1 MSERG
6 KTNKQNQVDQLNRDL
21 LNMLDGTARPA
32 GRTRTNGSA
41 GRDTDIFDDISR
53 DFKESSGASRNT
65 AIPDPELIPKP
76 EPVREP
82 EPIPKPDPKP
92 ELESILEPDPEP
104 EPISKPISK
113 PEPVPTPEP
122 ISKPEPVPTPEP
134 ISKPESLPE
143 PEAIPE
149 PDPIPVSVPTPRS
162 AQKPVSIA
170 EQETVATL
178 PPEPKKP
185 EKTERPVRKSANP
198 AKNSP
203 HMRYIRYED
212 LEEEQKQKQQQ
223 AQLTQTQQRQTQSE
237 QGQQAQAQ
245 QQQTQ
250 AQQRRSST
258 SSARPVPAA
267 DTDRTRR
274 QDTRKANPKSGQKP
288 DPKARK
294 KSGRKQKAPRKK
306 KGPLIAVLVIF
317 GILVL
322 LLATAVGAYFY
333 LNKKGEA
340 QLKKNQSI
348 SSITAPEE
356 ATSEDD
362 GKTIVYNGAKYKY
375 NEDNINIL
383 FMGVDRDMQDTGEKV
398 IGENGQADVLIWAAL
413 DSKTGHLSWINIS
426 RDAMVDVNKYNVEDK
441 YLGTDKMQLCL
452 AYSYGD
458 GKEKSCENTLQSV
471 SRLMYGMPVNAYVA
485 IDYSAIAPLNDAI
498 GGVTVN
504 VLEDLTQSDSALKA
518 GETVTL
524 HGEQAQTYVRS
535 RNTEVLDSNNQRM
548 ERQKQYIDAFL
559 QQAISQTRK
568 NLTLPVTLYNDV
580 SDYMVTN
587 ISASEVTHLATLMI
601 QNGVSGGDILTVPGE
616 VTQGDV
622 YAEFNP
628 DDKELYKLILSV
640 FYKEIKQ

>member
-1 MSERG
+1 MSERE
-6 KTNKQNQVDQLNRDL
+6 KTNKQNQVDQLNRGL
-21 LNMLDGTARPA
+21 LNMLDGTANPA
-32 GRTRTNGSA
+32 GRTQTNGPVDKES
-41 GRDTDIFDDISR
+41 DIFDDIFR
-53 DFKESSGASRNT
+53 DFKESSKAAENPTTSNLK
-65 AIPDPELIPKP
+65 LIPKP
-76 EPVREP
+76 EPILEPIPEPEPEP
-82 EPIPKPDPKP
+82 EPIP
-92 ELESILEPDPEP
+92 EPVQ
-104 EPISKPISK
+104 KPI
-113 PEPVPTPEP
+113 
-122 ISKPEPVPTPEP
+122 
-134 ISKPESLPE
+134 
-143 PEAIPE
+143 
-149 PDPIPVSVPTPRS
+149 
-162 AQKPVSIA
+162 SIA

-178 PPEPKKP
+178 PAEPEKP
-185 EKTERPVRKSANP
+185 EKTVRPVRKSANP

-212 LEEEQKQKQQQ
+212 LKEEQEQKQQ
-223 AQLTQTQQRQTQSE
+223 AQLIQAQQSQTQAGQRR
-237 QGQQAQAQ
+237 QAQAQ

-250 AQQRRSST
+250 VRQRKPSA

-288 DPKARK
+288 GSNA
-294 KSGRKQKAPRKK
+294 RKK
-306 KGPLIAVLVIF
+306 KGPLIAALVIL

-348 SSITAPEE
+348 ASITAPEE
-356 ATSEDD
+356 ASSEDD
-362 GKTIVYNGAKYKY
+362 GKMIVYNGAKYKY

-383 FMGVDRDMQDTGEKV
+383 FMGIDRDMQDTGEKV

-413 DSKTGHLSWINIS
+413 DSKTGHLSLINIS
-426 RDAMVDVNKYNVEDK
+426 RDAMVDVNKYNVKDK

-568 NLTLPVTLYNDV
+568 NPTLPVTLYNDV

>member
-32 GRTRTNGSA
+32 GRMRMNGST

-65 AIPDPELIPKP
+65 AIPDPELIPTP
-76 EPVREP
+76 DPIREP
-82 EPIPKPDPKP
+82 EPISKPDPMP
-92 ELESILEPDPEP
+92 ELESILEPEPEP

-122 ISKPEPVPTPEP
+122 ISKPESV
-134 ISKPESLPE
+134 
-143 PEAIPE
+143 PE
-149 PDPIPVSVPTPRS
+149 PDPIPVSVPTPKS

-223 AQLTQTQQRQTQSE
+223 AQLTQAQQSQTQSG
-237 QGQQAQAQ
+237 QGQPAQ

-250 AQQRRSST
+250 VQQRRSSV

-267 DTDRTRR
+267 DTERTR
-274 QDTRKANPKSGQKP
+274 TKSSQKP
-288 DPKARK
+288 DSRARK
-294 KSGRKQKAPRKK
+294 KSSRKQKAPRKK
-306 KGPLIAVLVIF
+306 RGPLIAVLIIF

-348 SSITAPEE
+348 ASITAPEE
-356 ATSEDD
+356 ASSEDD

-413 DSKTGHLSWINIS
+413 DSKTGHLSLINIS

-559 QQAISQTRK
+559 QQAISQTKK

>member
-32 GRTRTNGSA
+32 GRTRMNGSA

-76 EPVREP
+76 DPIREP
-82 EPIPKPDPKP
+82 EPISKPDPMP
-92 ELESILEPDPEP
+92 ELESILEPEPEQ

-122 ISKPEPVPTPEP
+122 ISKPES
-134 ISKPESLPE
+134 IPE
-143 PEAIPE
+143 PEAI
-149 PDPIPVSVPTPRS
+149 PDPIPVSVPTPKS

-223 AQLTQTQQRQTQSE
+223 AQ
-237 QGQQAQAQ
+237 

-250 AQQRRSST
+250 VQQRRSSA

-267 DTDRTRR
+267 DTDRTR
-274 QDTRKANPKSGQKP
+274 TKSSQKP
-288 DPKARK
+288 DSKARK
-294 KSGRKQKAPRKK
+294 KSSRKQKAPRKK
-306 KGPLIAVLVIF
+306 RGPLIAVLIIF

-348 SSITAPEE
+348 ASITAPEE
-356 ATSEDD
+356 ASSEDD

-413 DSKTGHLSWINIS
+413 DSKTGHLSLINIS

-559 QQAISQTRK
+559 QQAISQTKK

>member
-82 EPIPKPDPKP
+82 EPIPKPDPMP
-92 ELESILEPDPEP
+92 ELESILEPEPEQ

-122 ISKPEPVPTPEP
+122 ISKT
-134 ISKPESLPE
+134 ESIPE
-143 PEAIPE
+143 PEGIPE
-149 PDPIPVSVPTPRS
+149 PDPIPVSVPTPKP

-223 AQLTQTQQRQTQSE
+223 AQ
-237 QGQQAQAQ
+237 

-250 AQQRRSST
+250 VQQRRSSA

-267 DTDRTRR
+267 DTDRTR
-274 QDTRKANPKSGQKP
+274 TKSSQKP
-288 DPKARK
+288 DSKARK
-294 KSGRKQKAPRKK
+294 KSSRKQKAPRKK
-306 KGPLIAVLVIF
+306 RGPLIAVLIIF

-348 SSITAPEE
+348 ASITAPEE
-356 ATSEDD
+356 ASSEDD

-413 DSKTGHLSWINIS
+413 DSKTGHLSLINIS

-559 QQAISQTRK
+559 QQAISQTKK
-568 NLTLPVTLYNDV
+568 NLTFPVTLYNDV

>member
-6 KTNKQNQVDQLNRDL
+6 KTNKQNQVDQLNRGL
-21 LNMLDGTARPA
+21 LNMLDGTANSA
-32 GRTRTNGSA
+32 GRTQTNGSV
-41 GRDTDIFDDISR
+41 DKESDIFDDISR

-82 EPIPKPDPKP
+82 EPIPKPDPMP

-104 EPISKPISK
+104 EPISKPISE
-113 PEPVPTPEP
+113 PEPEPT
-122 ISKPEPVPTPEP
+122 
-134 ISKPESLPE
+134 

-149 PDPIPVSVPTPRS
+149 PDPIPVSVPTPKP

-267 DTDRTRR
+267 DTDRTR
-274 QDTRKANPKSGQKP
+274 TKSSQKP

-306 KGPLIAVLVIF
+306 RGPLIAVLIIF

-348 SSITAPEE
+348 ASITAPEE

-413 DSKTGHLSWINIS
+413 DSKTGHLSLINIS

>member
-1 MSERG
+1 MSERE

-82 EPIPKPDPKP
+82 EPIPKPDPMP

-104 EPISKPISK
+104 EPISKPIS
-113 PEPVPTPEP
+113 E
-122 ISKPEPVPTPEP
+122 PEPVPTPEP
-134 ISKPESLPE
+134 ISKPESVPE

-149 PDPIPVSVPTPRS
+149 PDPIPVSVPTPKP

-267 DTDRTRR
+267 DTDRTR
-274 QDTRKANPKSGQKP
+274 TKSSQKP

-306 KGPLIAVLVIF
+306 KGPLIAVLIIF

-348 SSITAPEE
+348 ASITAPEE
-356 ATSEDD
+356 ASSEDD

-413 DSKTGHLSWINIS
+413 DSKTGHLSLINIS

-471 SRLMYGMPVNAYVA
+471 SRLMYGMPINAYVA

-504 VLEDLTQSDSALKA
+504 VLEDLTRSDSALKA

>member
-32 GRTRTNGSA
+32 GRTRTSGSA

-53 DFKESSGASRNT
+53 DFKESSGASKNT
-65 AIPDPELIPKP
+65 AIPDPELIPTP
-76 EPVREP
+76 EPIREP
-82 EPIPKPDPKP
+82 EPIPKPDPMP
-92 ELESILEPDPEP
+92 ELESILEPEPEQ

-122 ISKPEPVPTPEP
+122 ISKPESV
-134 ISKPESLPE
+134 PE

-149 PDPIPVSVPTPRS
+149 PDPIPVSVPTPKP

-185 EKTERPVRKSANP
+185 EKTERPVRKSAKP

-223 AQLTQTQQRQTQSE
+223 AQLTQTQQSQTQSG
-237 QGQQAQAQ
+237 QGQPAQ

-274 QDTRKANPKSGQKP
+274 QDTRKANSKSGQKP
-288 DPKARK
+288 DSKARK
-294 KSGRKQKAPRKK
+294 KSSRKQKAPRKK
-306 KGPLIAVLVIF
+306 KGPLIAVLIIF

-348 SSITAPEE
+348 ASITAPEE
-356 ATSEDD
+356 ASSEDD

-413 DSKTGHLSWINIS
+413 DSKTGHLSLINIS

-559 QQAISQTRK
+559 QQAISQTKK

>member
-32 GRTRTNGSA
+32 GRMRMNGST

-65 AIPDPELIPKP
+65 AIPDPELIPTP
-76 EPVREP
+76 DPIREP
-82 EPIPKPDPKP
+82 EPISKPDPMP
-92 ELESILEPDPEP
+92 ELESILEPEPEQ

-113 PEPVPTPEP
+113 PEP
-122 ISKPEPVPTPEP
+122 IL
-134 ISKPESLPE
+134 KPESIPE

-149 PDPIPVSVPTPRS
+149 PDPIPVSVPTPKP

-223 AQLTQTQQRQTQSE
+223 AQLTQAQQSQTQSE
-237 QGQQAQAQ
+237 QGQQAQ

-250 AQQRRSST
+250 VQQRRSST

-267 DTDRTRR
+267 DTDRTR
-274 QDTRKANPKSGQKP
+274 TKSSQKP
-288 DPKARK
+288 DSKARK
-294 KSGRKQKAPRKK
+294 KSSRKQKAPRKK
-306 KGPLIAVLVIF
+306 RGPLIAVLIIF

-348 SSITAPEE
+348 ASITAPEE
-356 ATSEDD
+356 ASSEDD

-413 DSKTGHLSWINIS
+413 DSKTGHLSLINIS

-559 QQAISQTRK
+559 QQAISQTKK

>member
-82 EPIPKPDPKP
+82 EPIPKPDPMP
-92 ELESILEPDPEP
+92 ELESILEPEPEQ

-122 ISKPEPVPTPEP
+122 ISKPES
-134 ISKPESLPE
+134 IPE
-143 PEAIPE
+143 PEGIPE
-149 PDPIPVSVPTPRS
+149 PDPIPVSVPTPKP

-223 AQLTQTQQRQTQSE
+223 AQ
-237 QGQQAQAQ
+237 

-250 AQQRRSST
+250 VQQRRSSA

-267 DTDRTRR
+267 DTDRTR
-274 QDTRKANPKSGQKP
+274 TKSSQKP
-288 DPKARK
+288 DSRARK
-294 KSGRKQKAPRKK
+294 KSSRKQKAPRKK
-306 KGPLIAVLVIF
+306 RGPLIAVLIIF

-348 SSITAPEE
+348 ASITAPEE
-356 ATSEDD
+356 ASSEDD

-413 DSKTGHLSWINIS
+413 DSKTGHLSLINIS

-601 QNGVSGGDILTVPGE
+601 QNGVSGGVILTVPGE

>member
-1 MSERG
+1 MSERE
-6 KTNKQNQVDQLNRDL
+6 KTNKQNQVDQLNRGL
-21 LNMLDGTARPA
+21 LNMLDGTANPA
-32 GRTRTNGSA
+32 GRTQTNGSV
-41 GRDTDIFDDISR
+41 DKESDIFDDIFR
-53 DFKESSGASRNT
+53 DFKESSKATENPTTSNSKL
-65 AIPDPELIPKP
+65 IPKLEPIPEPIPEPEPKP
-76 EPVREP
+76 EPEPEP
-82 EPIPKPDPKP
+82 EPIPEPEPKP
-92 ELESILEPDPEP
+92 EPIPGPEPIPEPEPEP
-104 EPISKPISK
+104 EPIPEPI
-113 PEPVPTPEP
+113 PEPV
-122 ISKPEPVPTPEP
+122 
-134 ISKPESLPE
+134 
-143 PEAIPE
+143 
-149 PDPIPVSVPTPRS
+149 
-162 AQKPVSIA
+162 QKPISIA

-178 PPEPKKP
+178 PAEPKKP
-185 EKTERPVRKSANP
+185 EKTIRPVRKSANP

-212 LEEEQKQKQQQ
+212 LKEEQEQKQQ
-223 AQLTQTQQRQTQSE
+223 AQLIQAQQSQTQAGQRR
-237 QGQQAQAQ
+237 QAQAQ

-250 AQQRRSST
+250 VRQRKPSA

-288 DPKARK
+288 GSNA
-294 KSGRKQKAPRKK
+294 RKK
-306 KGPLIAVLVIF
+306 KGPLIAALVIL

-348 SSITAPEE
+348 ASITAPEE
-356 ATSEDD
+356 ASSEDD
-362 GKTIVYNGAKYKY
+362 GKMIVYNGAKYKY

-383 FMGVDRDMQDTGEKV
+383 FMGIDRDMQDTGEKV

-413 DSKTGHLSWINIS
+413 DSKTGHLSLINIS
-426 RDAMVDVNKYNVEDK
+426 RDAMVDVNKYNVKDK

-568 NLTLPVTLYNDV
+568 NPTLPVTLYNDV

>member
-65 AIPDPELIPKP
+65 AIPDPELIPTP
-76 EPVREP
+76 EPIREP
-82 EPIPKPDPKP
+82 EPISKPDPMP
-92 ELESILEPDPEP
+92 ELESILEPEPEQ

-122 ISKPEPVPTPEP
+122 ISKPESV
-134 ISKPESLPE
+134 PE

-149 PDPIPVSVPTPRS
+149 PDPIPVSVPTPKP

-223 AQLTQTQQRQTQSE
+223 AQLTQAQQSQTQSE
-237 QGQQAQAQ
+237 QGQQAQ

-250 AQQRRSST
+250 VQQRRSSA

-274 QDTRKANPKSGQKP
+274 QDTRKANLKSGQKP
-288 DPKARK
+288 DSRARK
-294 KSGRKQKAPRKK
+294 KSSRKQKAPRKK
-306 KGPLIAVLVIF
+306 RGPLIAVLIIF

-348 SSITAPEE
+348 ASITAPEE
-356 ATSEDD
+356 ASSEDD

-413 DSKTGHLSWINIS
+413 DSKTGHLSLINIS

-559 QQAISQTRK
+559 QQAISQTKK

>member
-1 MSERG
+1 MSERE
-6 KTNKQNQVDQLNRDL
+6 KTNKQNQVDQLNRGL
-21 LNMLDGTARPA
+21 LNMLDGTANPA
-32 GRTRTNGSA
+32 ERTQTNGSV
-41 GRDTDIFDDISR
+41 DKESDIFDDISR

-82 EPIPKPDPKP
+82 EPIPKPDPMP

-104 EPISKPISK
+104 EPISKPIS
-113 PEPVPTPEP
+113 E
-122 ISKPEPVPTPEP
+122 PEPVPTPEP
-134 ISKPESLPE
+134 ISKPESVPE

-149 PDPIPVSVPTPRS
+149 PDPIPVSVPTPKP

-267 DTDRTRR
+267 DTDRTR
-274 QDTRKANPKSGQKP
+274 TKSSQKP

-306 KGPLIAVLVIF
+306 KGPLIAVLIIF

-348 SSITAPEE
+348 ASITAPEE
-356 ATSEDD
+356 ASSEDD

-413 DSKTGHLSWINIS
+413 DSKTGHLSLINIS
-426 RDAMVDVNKYNVEDK
+426 RDAMVDVNKYNVEDQ

-559 QQAISQTRK
+559 QQAISQTKK

>member
-32 GRTRTNGSA
+32 GRMRMNGST

-65 AIPDPELIPKP
+65 AIPDPELIPTP
-76 EPVREP
+76 EPIREP
-82 EPIPKPDPKP
+82 EPISKPDPMP
-92 ELESILEPDPEP
+92 ELESILEPEPEP

-122 ISKPEPVPTPEP
+122 ISKPESV
-134 ISKPESLPE
+134 
-143 PEAIPE
+143 PE
-149 PDPIPVSVPTPRS
+149 PDPIPVSVPTPKS

-223 AQLTQTQQRQTQSE
+223 AQLTQAQQSQTQSG
-237 QGQQAQAQ
+237 QGQPAQ

-250 AQQRRSST
+250 VQQRRSSV

-267 DTDRTRR
+267 DTERTR
-274 QDTRKANPKSGQKP
+274 TKSSQKP
-288 DPKARK
+288 DSKARK
-294 KSGRKQKAPRKK
+294 KSSRKQKAPRKK
-306 KGPLIAVLVIF
+306 RGPLIAVLIIF

-348 SSITAPEE
+348 ASITAPEE
-356 ATSEDD
+356 ASSEDD

-413 DSKTGHLSWINIS
+413 DSKTGHLSLINIS

-441 YLGTDKMQLCL
+441 YLGTDKIQLCL

-559 QQAISQTRK
+559 QQAISQTKK

>member
-53 DFKESSGASRNT
+53 DFKEPSGASRNT

-76 EPVREP
+76 
-82 EPIPKPDPKP
+82 K
-92 ELESILEPDPEP
+92 LESILEPDPEP
-104 EPISKPISK
+104 EPIS
-113 PEPVPTPEP
+113 EP

-134 ISKPESLPE
+134 ISKPESVPE

-212 LEEEQKQKQQQ
+212 LEEEQKQK
-223 AQLTQTQQRQTQSE
+223 
-237 QGQQAQAQ
+237 

-348 SSITAPEE
+348 ASITSPEE

-413 DSKTGHLSWINIS
+413 DSKTGHLSLINIS

>member
-6 KTNKQNQVDQLNRDL
+6 KTNKQNQVNQLNRDL

-32 GRTRTNGSA
+32 GRMRMNGST

-65 AIPDPELIPKP
+65 AIPDPELIPT
-76 EPVREP
+76 
-82 EPIPKPDPKP
+82 PDPIR
-92 ELESILEPDPEP
+92 E
-104 EPISKPISK
+104 
-113 PEPVPTPEP
+113 PEP
-122 ISKPEPVPTPEP
+122 ISKPEP
-134 ISKPESLPE
+134 ILKPESIPE

-149 PDPIPVSVPTPRS
+149 PDPIPVSVPTPKP

-223 AQLTQTQQRQTQSE
+223 AQLTQAQQSQTQSG
-237 QGQQAQAQ
+237 QGQPAQ

-250 AQQRRSST
+250 VQQRRSSA

-274 QDTRKANPKSGQKP
+274 QDTRKANSKSGQKP
-288 DPKARK
+288 DSRARK
-294 KSGRKQKAPRKK
+294 KSSRKQKAPRKK
-306 KGPLIAVLVIF
+306 RGPLIAVLIIF

-348 SSITAPEE
+348 ASITAPEE
-356 ATSEDD
+356 ASSEDD

-413 DSKTGHLSWINIS
+413 DSKTGHLSLINIS

-559 QQAISQTRK
+559 QQAISQTKK

>member
-104 EPISKPISK
+104 EPISK
-113 PEPVPTPEP
+113 P

-413 DSKTGHLSWINIS
+413 DSKTGHLSLINIS

-559 QQAISQTRK
+559 QQAISQTKK
-568 NLTLPVTLYNDV
+568 NPTLPVTLYNDV

-587 ISASEVTHLATLMI
+587 ISASEATHLATLMI

>member
-32 GRTRTNGSA
+32 GRMRTNGSA

-82 EPIPKPDPKP
+82 EPIPKPDPMP

-104 EPISKPISK
+104 EPISKPI
-113 PEPVPTPEP
+113 P
-122 ISKPEPVPTPEP
+122 KPEPVPTPEP
-134 ISKPESLPE
+134 ISKPESVPE
-143 PEAIPE
+143 
-149 PDPIPVSVPTPRS
+149 PIPVSVPTPKP

-245 QQQTQ
+245 QQQIQ

-267 DTDRTRR
+267 DTDRTR
-274 QDTRKANPKSGQKP
+274 TKSSQKP

-348 SSITAPEE
+348 ASITAPED
-356 ATSEDD
+356 ASSEDD
-362 GKTIVYNGAKYKY
+362 GKTIVYKGAKYKY

-413 DSKTGHLSWINIS
+413 DSKTGHLSLINIS

-504 VLEDLTQSDSALKA
+504 VLEDLTQADSALKA

>member
-1 MSERG
+1 MSERE
-6 KTNKQNQVDQLNRDL
+6 KTNKQNQVDQLNRGL
-21 LNMLDGTARPA
+21 LNMLDGTANPA
-32 GRTRTNGSA
+32 GRTQTNGSV
-41 GRDTDIFDDISR
+41 DKESDIFDDIFR
-53 DFKESSGASRNT
+53 DFKESSKAAENPTTSNLK
-65 AIPDPELIPKP
+65 LIPKP
-76 EPVREP
+76 EPILEPIPEPIPEPEPKPEPIPGPEPIPEPEP
-82 EPIPKPDPKP
+82 EPIP
-92 ELESILEPDPEP
+92 EPVQ
-104 EPISKPISK
+104 KPI
-113 PEPVPTPEP
+113 
-122 ISKPEPVPTPEP
+122 
-134 ISKPESLPE
+134 
-143 PEAIPE
+143 
-149 PDPIPVSVPTPRS
+149 
-162 AQKPVSIA
+162 SIA

-178 PPEPKKP
+178 PAEPKKP
-185 EKTERPVRKSANP
+185 EKIVRPVRKSANP

-212 LEEEQKQKQQQ
+212 LKEEQEQKQQ
-223 AQLTQTQQRQTQSE
+223 AQLIQAQQSQTQAGQRR
-237 QGQQAQAQ
+237 QAQAQ

-250 AQQRRSST
+250 VRQRKPSA

-288 DPKARK
+288 DYNA
-294 KSGRKQKAPRKK
+294 RKK
-306 KGPLIAVLVIF
+306 KGPLIAALVIL

-348 SSITAPEE
+348 ASITAPEE
-356 ATSEDD
+356 ASSEDD
-362 GKTIVYNGAKYKY
+362 GKMIVYNGAKYKY

-383 FMGVDRDMQDTGEKV
+383 FMGIDRDMQDTGEKV

-413 DSKTGHLSWINIS
+413 DSKTGHLSLINIS
-426 RDAMVDVNKYNVEDK
+426 RDAMVDVNKYNVKDK

-568 NLTLPVTLYNDV
+568 NPTLPVTLYNDV

>member
-1 MSERG
+1 MSERE
-6 KTNKQNQVDQLNRDL
+6 KTNKQNQVDQLNRGL
-21 LNMLDGTARPA
+21 LNMLDGTANPA
-32 GRTRTNGSA
+32 GRTQTNGPVDKES
-41 GRDTDIFDDISR
+41 DIFDDIFR
-53 DFKESSGASRNT
+53 DFKESSKATENPTTSNSKL
-65 AIPDPELIPKP
+65 IPKLEPIPEPIPEPEPKP
-76 EPVREP
+76 EPMPEPEPEP
-82 EPIPKPDPKP
+82 EPIPEPEPMPEPEPKP
-92 ELESILEPDPEP
+92 EPEPEP
-104 EPISKPISK
+104 EPIPEPEPK
-113 PEPVPTPEP
+113 PEPIPGPEP
-122 ISKPEPVPTPEP
+122 IPEPEPEPIPEPV
-134 ISKPESLPE
+134 
-143 PEAIPE
+143 
-149 PDPIPVSVPTPRS
+149 
-162 AQKPVSIA
+162 QKPISIA

-178 PPEPKKP
+178 PAEPKKP
-185 EKTERPVRKSANP
+185 EKTVRPVRKSANP

-212 LEEEQKQKQQQ
+212 LKEEQEQKQQ
-223 AQLTQTQQRQTQSE
+223 AQLIQAQQSQTQAGQRR
-237 QGQQAQAQ
+237 QAQAQ

-250 AQQRRSST
+250 VRQRKPSASSV
-258 SSARPVPAA
+258 RPVPAA

-288 DPKARK
+288 DSNA
-294 KSGRKQKAPRKK
+294 RKK
-306 KGPLIAVLVIF
+306 KGPLIAVLVIL

-348 SSITAPEE
+348 ASITAPEE
-356 ATSEDD
+356 ASSEDD
-362 GKTIVYNGAKYKY
+362 GKMIVYNGAKYKY

-383 FMGVDRDMQDTGEKV
+383 FMGIDRDMQDTGEKV

-413 DSKTGHLSWINIS
+413 DSKTGHLSLINIS
-426 RDAMVDVNKYNVEDK
+426 RDAMVDVNKYNVKDK

-559 QQAISQTRK
+559 QQAISQTKK
-568 NLTLPVTLYNDV
+568 NPTLPVTLYNDV

-587 ISASEVTHLATLMI
+587 ISASEATHLATLMI

>member
-6 KTNKQNQVDQLNRDL
+6 KTNKQNQVDQLNRGL
-21 LNMLDGTARPA
+21 LNMLDGTANPA
-32 GRTRTNGSA
+32 GRTQTNGSV
-41 GRDTDIFDDISR
+41 DKESDIFDDISR

-82 EPIPKPDPKP
+82 EPIPKPDPMP

-104 EPISKPISK
+104 EPISKPIS
-113 PEPVPTPEP
+113 E
-122 ISKPEPVPTPEP
+122 PEPVPTPEP
-134 ISKPESLPE
+134 ISKPESVPE

-149 PDPIPVSVPTPRS
+149 PDPIPVSVPTPKP

-267 DTDRTRR
+267 DTDRTR
-274 QDTRKANPKSGQKP
+274 TKSSQKP

-306 KGPLIAVLVIF
+306 KGPLIAVLIIF

-348 SSITAPEE
+348 ASITAPEE
-356 ATSEDD
+356 ASSEDD

-413 DSKTGHLSWINIS
+413 DSKTGHLSLINIS

-559 QQAISQTRK
+559 QQAISQTKK
-568 NLTLPVTLYNDV
+568 NPTLPVTLYNDV

>member
-1 MSERG
+1 MSERE
-6 KTNKQNQVDQLNRDL
+6 KTNKQNQVDQLNRGL
-21 LNMLDGTARPA
+21 LNMLDGTANPA
-32 GRTRTNGSA
+32 GRTQTKGSV
-41 GRDTDIFDDISR
+41 DKESDIFDDIFR
-53 DFKESSGASRNT
+53 DFKESSKAAENPTTSNSK
-65 AIPDPELIPKP
+65 LIPKLEPIP
-76 EPVREP
+76 EPIPEPEPMPEPEPEP
-82 EPIPKPDPKP
+82 EPIPEPEPKP
-92 ELESILEPDPEP
+92 EPMPEPEPEP
-104 EPISKPISK
+104 EPIPEPEPK
-113 PEPVPTPEP
+113 PEPIPEPEPEPEP
-122 ISKPEPVPTPEP
+122 IPEPEPEPV
-134 ISKPESLPE
+134 
-143 PEAIPE
+143 
-149 PDPIPVSVPTPRS
+149 
-162 AQKPVSIA
+162 QKPISIA

-178 PPEPKKP
+178 PAEPKKP
-185 EKTERPVRKSANP
+185 EKTIRPVRKSANP

-212 LEEEQKQKQQQ
+212 LKEEQEQKQQ
-223 AQLTQTQQRQTQSE
+223 AQLIQAQQSQTQAGQRR
-237 QGQQAQAQ
+237 QAQAQ

-250 AQQRRSST
+250 VRQRKPSA

-288 DPKARK
+288 GSNA
-294 KSGRKQKAPRKK
+294 RKK
-306 KGPLIAVLVIF
+306 KGPLIAVLVIL

-348 SSITAPEE
+348 ASITAPEE
-356 ATSEDD
+356 ASSEDD
-362 GKTIVYNGAKYKY
+362 GKMIVYNGAKYKY

-383 FMGVDRDMQDTGEKV
+383 FMGIDRDMQDTGEKV

-413 DSKTGHLSWINIS
+413 DSKTGHLSLINIS
-426 RDAMVDVNKYNVEDK
+426 RDAMVDVNKYNVKDK

-559 QQAISQTRK
+559 QQAISQTKK
-568 NLTLPVTLYNDV
+568 NPTLPVTLYNDV

>member
-1 MSERG
+1 MSERE
-6 KTNKQNQVDQLNRDL
+6 KTNKQNQVDQLNRGL
-21 LNMLDGTARPA
+21 LNMLDGTANPA
-32 GRTRTNGSA
+32 GRTQTNGSV
-41 GRDTDIFDDISR
+41 DKESDIFDDIFR
-53 DFKESSGASRNT
+53 DFKESSKATENPTTSNSKL
-65 AIPDPELIPKP
+65 IPKLEPILEPEPKP
-76 EPVREP
+76 EPMPEPEPEPEPMPEPEPEP
-82 EPIPKPDPKP
+82 EPIPEPEPKP
-92 ELESILEPDPEP
+92 EPMPEPEPGPELIPEPEP
-104 EPISKPISK
+104 EPI
-113 PEPVPTPEP
+113 PEPV
-122 ISKPEPVPTPEP
+122 
-134 ISKPESLPE
+134 
-143 PEAIPE
+143 
-149 PDPIPVSVPTPRS
+149 
-162 AQKPVSIA
+162 QKPISIA

-178 PPEPKKP
+178 PAEPEKP
-185 EKTERPVRKSANP
+185 EKTVRPVRKSANP

-212 LEEEQKQKQQQ
+212 LKEEQEQKQQ
-223 AQLTQTQQRQTQSE
+223 AQLIQAQQSQTQAGQRR
-237 QGQQAQAQ
+237 QAQAQ

-250 AQQRRSST
+250 VRQRKPSA

-288 DPKARK
+288 DSNA
-294 KSGRKQKAPRKK
+294 RKK
-306 KGPLIAVLVIF
+306 KGPLIAVLVIL

-348 SSITAPEE
+348 ASITAPEE
-356 ATSEDD
+356 ASSEDD
-362 GKTIVYNGAKYKY
+362 GKMIVYNGAKYKY

-383 FMGVDRDMQDTGEKV
+383 FMGIDRDMQDTGEKV

-413 DSKTGHLSWINIS
+413 DSKTGHLSLINIS
-426 RDAMVDVNKYNVEDK
+426 RDAMVDVNKYNVKDK

-568 NLTLPVTLYNDV
+568 NPTLPVTLYNDV

>member
-32 GRTRTNGSA
+32 GRMRTNGSA

-65 AIPDPELIPKP
+65 AIPDPELIPTP
-76 EPVREP
+76 EPIREP
-82 EPIPKPDPKP
+82 EPISKPDPMP
-92 ELESILEPDPEP
+92 ELESILEPEPEQ

-122 ISKPEPVPTPEP
+122 ISKPES
-134 ISKPESLPE
+134 IPE
-143 PEAIPE
+143 PEAI
-149 PDPIPVSVPTPRS
+149 PDPIPVSVPTPKS

-223 AQLTQTQQRQTQSE
+223 AQLTQAQQSQTQSG
-237 QGQQAQAQ
+237 QGQPAQ

-250 AQQRRSST
+250 VQQRRSSA

-267 DTDRTRR
+267 DTDRTR
-274 QDTRKANPKSGQKP
+274 TKSSQKP
-288 DPKARK
+288 DSKARK
-294 KSGRKQKAPRKK
+294 KSSRKKKAPRKK
-306 KGPLIAVLVIF
+306 RGPLIAVLMIF

-348 SSITAPEE
+348 ASITAPEE
-356 ATSEDD
+356 ASSEDD

-413 DSKTGHLSWINIS
+413 DSKTGHLSLINIS

-559 QQAISQTRK
+559 QQAISQTKK

>member
-21 LNMLDGTARPA
+21 LNMLDGTARPE
-32 GRTRTNGSA
+32 GRMRMNGST

-82 EPIPKPDPKP
+82 EPIPKPDPMP
-92 ELESILEPDPEP
+92 ELESILEPEPEQ

-122 ISKPEPVPTPEP
+122 ISKPES
-134 ISKPESLPE
+134 IPE
-143 PEAIPE
+143 PEGIPE
-149 PDPIPVSVPTPRS
+149 PDPIPVSVPTPKP

-223 AQLTQTQQRQTQSE
+223 AQ
-237 QGQQAQAQ
+237 

-250 AQQRRSST
+250 VQQRRSSA

-267 DTDRTRR
+267 DTDRTR
-274 QDTRKANPKSGQKP
+274 TKSSQKP
-288 DPKARK
+288 DSRARK
-294 KSGRKQKAPRKK
+294 KSSRKQKAPRKK
-306 KGPLIAVLVIF
+306 RGPLIAVLIIF

-348 SSITAPEE
+348 ASITAPEE
-356 ATSEDD
+356 ASSEDD

-413 DSKTGHLSWINIS
+413 DSKTGHLSLINIS

>member
-32 GRTRTNGSA
+32 GRMRMNGST

-65 AIPDPELIPKP
+65 AIPDPELIPTP
-76 EPVREP
+76 EPIREP
-82 EPIPKPDPKP
+82 EPISKPDPMP
-92 ELESILEPDPEP
+92 ELESILEPEPEP

-122 ISKPEPVPTPEP
+122 ISKPESV
-134 ISKPESLPE
+134 
-143 PEAIPE
+143 PE
-149 PDPIPVSVPTPRS
+149 PDPIPVSVPTPKS

-223 AQLTQTQQRQTQSE
+223 AQLTQAQQSQTQSE
-237 QGQQAQAQ
+237 QGQQAQ

-250 AQQRRSST
+250 VQQRRSSA
-258 SSARPVPAA
+258 SSARQVPAA
-267 DTDRTRR
+267 DTDRTR
-274 QDTRKANPKSGQKP
+274 TKSSQKP
-288 DPKARK
+288 DSKARK
-294 KSGRKQKAPRKK
+294 KSSRKQKAPRKK
-306 KGPLIAVLVIF
+306 KGPLIAVLIIF

-348 SSITAPEE
+348 ASITAPEE

-413 DSKTGHLSWINIS
+413 DSKTGHLSLINIS

-504 VLEDLTQSDSALKA
+504 VLEDLTQADSALKA

-559 QQAISQTRK
+559 QQAISQTKK

>member
-1 MSERG
+1 MSERE
-6 KTNKQNQVDQLNRDL
+6 KTNKQNQVDQLNRGL
-21 LNMLDGTARPA
+21 LNMLDGTANPA
-32 GRTRTNGSA
+32 GRTQTNGSV
-41 GRDTDIFDDISR
+41 DKESDIFDDISR

-82 EPIPKPDPKP
+82 EPIPKPDPMP

-104 EPISKPISK
+104 EPISKPIS
-113 PEPVPTPEP
+113 E
-122 ISKPEPVPTPEP
+122 PEPVPTPEP
-134 ISKPESLPE
+134 ISKPESVPE

-149 PDPIPVSVPTPRS
+149 PDPIPVSVPTPKP

-267 DTDRTRR
+267 DTDRTR
-274 QDTRKANPKSGQKP
+274 TKSSQKP

-306 KGPLIAVLVIF
+306 KGPLIAVLIIF

-348 SSITAPEE
+348 ASITAPEE
-356 ATSEDD
+356 ASSEDD
-362 GKTIVYNGAKYKY
+362 GKMIVYNGAKYKY

-383 FMGVDRDMQDTGEKV
+383 FMGIDRDMQDTGEKV

-413 DSKTGHLSWINIS
+413 DSKTGHLSLINIS

-559 QQAISQTRK
+559 QQTISQTKK

>member
-1 MSERG
+1 MSERE
-6 KTNKQNQVDQLNRDL
+6 KTNKQNQVDQLNRGL
-21 LNMLDGTARPA
+21 LNMLDGTANPA
-32 GRTRTNGSA
+32 ERTQTNGSV
-41 GRDTDIFDDISR
+41 DKESDIFDDISR

-82 EPIPKPDPKP
+82 EPIPKPDPMP

-104 EPISKPISK
+104 EPISKPI
-113 PEPVPTPEP
+113 P
-122 ISKPEPVPTPEP
+122 KPEPVPTPEP
-134 ISKPESLPE
+134 ISKPESVPE

-149 PDPIPVSVPTPRS
+149 PDPIPVSVPTPKP

-267 DTDRTRR
+267 DTDRTR
-274 QDTRKANPKSGQKP
+274 TKSSQKP

-306 KGPLIAVLVIF
+306 KGPLIAVLIIF

-348 SSITAPEE
+348 ASITAPEE
-356 ATSEDD
+356 ASSEDD
-362 GKTIVYNGAKYKY
+362 GKMIVYNGAKYKY

-413 DSKTGHLSWINIS
+413 DSKTGHLSLINIS

-458 GKEKSCENTLQSV
+458 GKEKSCENTLLSV

>member
-32 GRTRTNGSA
+32 GRMRMNGST

-65 AIPDPELIPKP
+65 AIPDPELIPTP
-76 EPVREP
+76 EPIREP
-82 EPIPKPDPKP
+82 EPISKPDPMP
-92 ELESILEPDPEP
+92 ELESILEPEPEP

-122 ISKPEPVPTPEP
+122 ISKPESV
-134 ISKPESLPE
+134 
-143 PEAIPE
+143 PE
-149 PDPIPVSVPTPRS
+149 PDPIPVSVPTPKS

-223 AQLTQTQQRQTQSE
+223 AQLTQAQQSQTQSE
-237 QGQQAQAQ
+237 QGQPAQ

-250 AQQRRSST
+250 VQQRRSSV

-267 DTDRTRR
+267 DTERTR
-274 QDTRKANPKSGQKP
+274 TKSSQKP
-288 DPKARK
+288 DSRARK
-294 KSGRKQKAPRKK
+294 KSSRKQKAPRKK
-306 KGPLIAVLVIF
+306 RGPLIAVLIIF

-348 SSITAPEE
+348 ASITAPEE
-356 ATSEDD
+356 ASSEDD

-413 DSKTGHLSWINIS
+413 DSKTGHLSLINIS

-559 QQAISQTRK
+559 QQAISQTKK

>member
-32 GRTRTNGSA
+32 GRTRMNGSA

-76 EPVREP
+76 DPIREP
-82 EPIPKPDPKP
+82 EPISKPDPMP
-92 ELESILEPDPEP
+92 ELESILEPEPEQ

-122 ISKPEPVPTPEP
+122 ISKPKSVA
-134 ISKPESLPE
+134 E
-143 PEAIPE
+143 PEGIPE
-149 PDPIPVSVPTPRS
+149 PDPIPVSVPTPKP

-185 EKTERPVRKSANP
+185 EKAERPVRKSANP

-223 AQLTQTQQRQTQSE
+223 AQ
-237 QGQQAQAQ
+237 

-250 AQQRRSST
+250 VQQRRSSA

-274 QDTRKANPKSGQKP
+274 QDTRKANSKSGQKP
-288 DPKARK
+288 DSRARK
-294 KSGRKQKAPRKK
+294 KSSRKQKAPRKK
-306 KGPLIAVLVIF
+306 RGPLIAVLIIF

-348 SSITAPEE
+348 ASITAPEE
-356 ATSEDD
+356 ASSEDD

-413 DSKTGHLSWINIS
+413 DSKTGHLSLINIS

-559 QQAISQTRK
+559 QQAISQTKK

>member
-1 MSERG
+1 MSERE
-6 KTNKQNQVDQLNRDL
+6 KTNKQNQVDQLNRGL
-21 LNMLDGTARPA
+21 LNMLDGTANPA
-32 GRTRTNGSA
+32 GRTQTNGLVDKES
-41 GRDTDIFDDISR
+41 DIFDDISR

-82 EPIPKPDPKP
+82 EPIPKSDPMP

-104 EPISKPISK
+104 EPISKPIS
-113 PEPVPTPEP
+113 E
-122 ISKPEPVPTPEP
+122 PEPVPTPEP
-134 ISKPESLPE
+134 ISKPESVPE

-149 PDPIPVSVPTPRS
+149 PDPIPVSVPTPKP
-162 AQKPVSIA
+162 AQKPVSIV

-267 DTDRTRR
+267 DTDRTR
-274 QDTRKANPKSGQKP
+274 TKSSQKP

-306 KGPLIAVLVIF
+306 KGPLIAVLIIF

-348 SSITAPEE
+348 ASITAPEE
-356 ATSEDD
+356 ASSEDD

-413 DSKTGHLSWINIS
+413 DSKTGHLSLINIS
-426 RDAMVDVNKYNVEDK
+426 RDAMVDVNKYNVEDQ

>member
-1 MSERG
+1 MSERE
-6 KTNKQNQVDQLNRDL
+6 KTNKQNQVDQLNRGL
-21 LNMLDGTARPA
+21 LNMLDGTANPA
-32 GRTRTNGSA
+32 GRTQTNGSV
-41 GRDTDIFDDISR
+41 DKESDIFDDIFR
-53 DFKESSGASRNT
+53 DFKESSKAAENPTTSNLK
-65 AIPDPELIPKP
+65 LIPKP
-76 EPVREP
+76 EPEPIPEPEPEP
-82 EPIPKPDPKP
+82 EPIPEP
-92 ELESILEPDPEP
+92 EPEP
-104 EPISKPISK
+104 EPI
-113 PEPVPTPEP
+113 PEPV
-122 ISKPEPVPTPEP
+122 
-134 ISKPESLPE
+134 
-143 PEAIPE
+143 
-149 PDPIPVSVPTPRS
+149 
-162 AQKPVSIA
+162 QKPISIA

-178 PPEPKKP
+178 PAEPKKP
-185 EKTERPVRKSANP
+185 EKTIRPVRKSANP

-212 LEEEQKQKQQQ
+212 LKEEQEQKQQ
-223 AQLTQTQQRQTQSE
+223 AQQSQTQAGQRR
-237 QGQQAQAQ
+237 QAQAQ

-250 AQQRRSST
+250 VRQRKPSA

-288 DPKARK
+288 GSNA
-294 KSGRKQKAPRKK
+294 RKK
-306 KGPLIAVLVIF
+306 KGPLIAVLVIL

-348 SSITAPEE
+348 ASITAPEE
-356 ATSEDD
+356 ASSEDD
-362 GKTIVYNGAKYKY
+362 GKMIVYNGAKYKY

-383 FMGVDRDMQDTGEKV
+383 FMGIDRDMQDTGEKV

-413 DSKTGHLSWINIS
+413 DSKTGHLSLINIS
-426 RDAMVDVNKYNVEDK
+426 RDAMVDVNKYNVKDK

-559 QQAISQTRK
+559 QQAISQTKK
-568 NLTLPVTLYNDV
+568 NPTLPVTLYNDV

>member
-32 GRTRTNGSA
+32 GRMRMNGST

-65 AIPDPELIPKP
+65 AIPDPELIPTP
-76 EPVREP
+76 EPIREP
-82 EPIPKPDPKP
+82 EPISKPDPMP
-92 ELESILEPDPEP
+92 ELESILEPEPEP

-113 PEPVPTPEP
+113 PEPE
-122 ISKPEPVPTPEP
+122 PTPEP
-134 ISKPESLPE
+134 ISKPESV
-143 PEAIPE
+143 PE
-149 PDPIPVSVPTPRS
+149 PDPIPVSVPTPKS

-223 AQLTQTQQRQTQSE
+223 AQ
-237 QGQQAQAQ
+237 

-250 AQQRRSST
+250 VQQRRSSV

-267 DTDRTRR
+267 DTERTR
-274 QDTRKANPKSGQKP
+274 TKSSQKP
-288 DPKARK
+288 DSKARK
-294 KSGRKQKAPRKK
+294 KSSRKQKAPRKK
-306 KGPLIAVLVIF
+306 KGPLIAVLIIF

-348 SSITAPEE
+348 ASITAPEE
-356 ATSEDD
+356 ASSEDD

-413 DSKTGHLSWINIS
+413 DSKTGHLSLINIS

-559 QQAISQTRK
+559 QQAISQTKK

>member
-6 KTNKQNQVDQLNRDL
+6 KTNKQNQVDQLNRGL
-21 LNMLDGTARPA
+21 LNMLDGTANPA
-32 GRTRTNGSA
+32 GRTQTNGSV
-41 GRDTDIFDDISR
+41 DKESDIFDDISR

-82 EPIPKPDPKP
+82 EPIPKPDPMP

-104 EPISKPISK
+104 EPISKPI
-113 PEPVPTPEP
+113 P
-122 ISKPEPVPTPEP
+122 KPEPVPTPEP
-134 ISKPESLPE
+134 ISKPESVPE

-149 PDPIPVSVPTPRS
+149 PDPIPVSVPTPKP

-267 DTDRTRR
+267 DTDRTR
-274 QDTRKANPKSGQKP
+274 TKSSQKP

-348 SSITAPEE
+348 ASITAPEE
-356 ATSEDD
+356 ASSEDD

-413 DSKTGHLSWINIS
+413 DSKTGHLSLINIS

-471 SRLMYGMPVNAYVA
+471 SRLMYGMPINAYVA

-559 QQAISQTRK
+559 QQAISQTKK

>member
-1 MSERG
+1 MSERE
-6 KTNKQNQVDQLNRDL
+6 KTNKQNQVDQLNRGL
-21 LNMLDGTARPA
+21 LNMLDGTANPA
-32 GRTRTNGSA
+32 GRTQTNGSV
-41 GRDTDIFDDISR
+41 DKESDIFDDIFR
-53 DFKESSGASRNT
+53 DFKESSKATENLTTSNSKL
-65 AIPDPELIPKP
+65 IPKLEPIPEPEPKP
-76 EPVREP
+76 EP
-82 EPIPKPDPKP
+82 I
-92 ELESILEPDPEP
+92 
-104 EPISKPISK
+104 
-113 PEPVPTPEP
+113 PEPV
-122 ISKPEPVPTPEP
+122 
-134 ISKPESLPE
+134 
-143 PEAIPE
+143 
-149 PDPIPVSVPTPRS
+149 
-162 AQKPVSIA
+162 QKPISIA

-178 PPEPKKP
+178 PAEPKKP
-185 EKTERPVRKSANP
+185 EKTVRPVRKSANP

-212 LEEEQKQKQQQ
+212 LKEEQEQKQQ
-223 AQLTQTQQRQTQSE
+223 AQLIQAQQSQTQAGQRR
-237 QGQQAQAQ
+237 QAQAQ

-250 AQQRRSST
+250 VRQRKPSA

-274 QDTRKANPKSGQKP
+274 QDTRKTNPKSGQKP
-288 DPKARK
+288 DSNA
-294 KSGRKQKAPRKK
+294 RKK
-306 KGPLIAVLVIF
+306 KGPLIAVLVIL

-348 SSITAPEE
+348 ASITAPEE
-356 ATSEDD
+356 ASSEDD
-362 GKTIVYNGAKYKY
+362 GKMIVYNGAKYKY

-383 FMGVDRDMQDTGEKV
+383 FMGIDRDMQDTGEKV

-413 DSKTGHLSWINIS
+413 DSKTGHLSLINIS
-426 RDAMVDVNKYNVEDK
+426 RDAMVDVNKYNVKDK

-559 QQAISQTRK
+559 QQAISQTKK
-568 NLTLPVTLYNDV
+568 NPTLPVTLYNDV

>member
-1 MSERG
+1 
-6 KTNKQNQVDQLNRDL
+6 
-21 LNMLDGTARPA
+21 MLDGTANPA
-32 GRTRTNGSA
+32 GRTQTNGSV
-41 GRDTDIFDDISR
+41 DKESDIFDDISR

-82 EPIPKPDPKP
+82 EPIPKPDPMP

-104 EPISKPISK
+104 EPISKPIS
-113 PEPVPTPEP
+113 E
-122 ISKPEPVPTPEP
+122 PEPVPTPEP
-134 ISKPESLPE
+134 ISKPESVPE

-149 PDPIPVSVPTPRS
+149 PDPIPVSVPTPKP

-267 DTDRTRR
+267 DTDRTR
-274 QDTRKANPKSGQKP
+274 TKSSQKP

-306 KGPLIAVLVIF
+306 KGPLIAVLIIF

-348 SSITAPEE
+348 ASITAPEE
-356 ATSEDD
+356 ASSEDD

-413 DSKTGHLSWINIS
+413 DSKTGHLSLINIS

-559 QQAISQTRK
+559 QQAISQTKK
-568 NLTLPVTLYNDV
+568 NPTLPVTLYNDV

>member
-104 EPISKPISK
+104 EPISK
-113 PEPVPTPEP
+113 P

-413 DSKTGHLSWINIS
+413 DSKTGHLSLINIS

-559 QQAISQTRK
+559 QQAISQTKK

>member
-104 EPISKPISK
+104 
-113 PEPVPTPEP
+113 
-122 ISKPEPVPTPEP
+122 
-134 ISKPESLPE
+134 
-143 PEAIPE
+143 
-149 PDPIPVSVPTPRS
+149 DPIPVSVPTPRS

-223 AQLTQTQQRQTQSE
+223 VQLTQTQQRQTQSE

-413 DSKTGHLSWINIS
+413 DSKTGHLSLINIS

>member
-1 MSERG
+1 MSERE
-6 KTNKQNQVDQLNRDL
+6 KTNKQNQVDQLNRGL
-21 LNMLDGTARPA
+21 LNMLDGTANPA
-32 GRTRTNGSA
+32 ERTQTNGSV
-41 GRDTDIFDDISR
+41 DKESDIFDDISR

-82 EPIPKPDPKP
+82 EPIPKPDPMP

-104 EPISKPISK
+104 EPISKPIS
-113 PEPVPTPEP
+113 E
-122 ISKPEPVPTPEP
+122 PEPVPTPEP
-134 ISKPESLPE
+134 ISKPESVPE

-149 PDPIPVSVPTPRS
+149 PDPIPVSVPTPKP

-267 DTDRTRR
+267 DTDRTR
-274 QDTRKANPKSGQKP
+274 TKSSQKP

-306 KGPLIAVLVIF
+306 KGPLIAVLIIF

-348 SSITAPEE
+348 ASITAPEE
-356 ATSEDD
+356 ASSEDD
-362 GKTIVYNGAKYKY
+362 GKMIVYNGAKYKY

-413 DSKTGHLSWINIS
+413 DSKTGHLSLINIS

-458 GKEKSCENTLQSV
+458 GKEKSCENTLLSV

-504 VLEDLTQSDSALKA
+504 VLEDLTLSDSALKA

>member
-1 MSERG
+1 MSERE
-6 KTNKQNQVDQLNRDL
+6 KTNKQNQVDQLNRGL
-21 LNMLDGTARPA
+21 LNMLDGTANPA
-32 GRTRTNGSA
+32 GRTQTNGSV
-41 GRDTDIFDDISR
+41 DKESDIFDDIFR
-53 DFKESSGASRNT
+53 DFKESSKATENPTTSNSKL
-65 AIPDPELIPKP
+65 IPKLEPIPEPIPEPEPKP
-76 EPVREP
+76 EPMPEPEPKPEPMPEPEPKP
-82 EPIPKPDPKP
+82 EPIP
-92 ELESILEPDPEP
+92 EPVQ
-104 EPISKPISK
+104 KPI
-113 PEPVPTPEP
+113 
-122 ISKPEPVPTPEP
+122 
-134 ISKPESLPE
+134 
-143 PEAIPE
+143 
-149 PDPIPVSVPTPRS
+149 
-162 AQKPVSIA
+162 SIA

-178 PPEPKKP
+178 PAEPKKP
-185 EKTERPVRKSANP
+185 EKTVRPVRKSANP

-212 LEEEQKQKQQQ
+212 LKEEQEQKQQ
-223 AQLTQTQQRQTQSE
+223 AQLIQAQQSQTQAGQRR
-237 QGQQAQAQ
+237 QAQAQ

-250 AQQRRSST
+250 VRQRKPSASSV
-258 SSARPVPAA
+258 RPVPAA

-288 DPKARK
+288 DSNA
-294 KSGRKQKAPRKK
+294 RKK
-306 KGPLIAVLVIF
+306 KGPLIAVLVIL

-348 SSITAPEE
+348 ASITAPEE
-356 ATSEDD
+356 ASSEDD
-362 GKTIVYNGAKYKY
+362 GKMIVYNGAKYKY

-383 FMGVDRDMQDTGEKV
+383 FMGIDRDMQDTGEKV

-413 DSKTGHLSWINIS
+413 DSKTGHLSLINIS
-426 RDAMVDVNKYNVEDK
+426 RDAMVDVNKYNVKDK

-559 QQAISQTRK
+559 QQAISQTKK
-568 NLTLPVTLYNDV
+568 NPTLPVTLYNDV

-587 ISASEVTHLATLMI
+587 ISASEATHLATLMI